1 MIDIHTHIL
10 PHLDDGAKDTA
21 TSLAILQDQLSQGV
35 GTVVFTPHFY
45 GRKHPPVRFLE
56 KRNAAYARLK
66 EQIPPGLNV
75 RLGAEVHFTGINVPE
90 YEELCKLAIE
100 GTTYLMLELPFTTK
114 WTRELTEKIAD
125 FAYETGYTP
134 IIAHVERYNE
144 VLKKPALVNELVDM
158 GCLIQVNAQSFLD
171 KKTKDFAFALIKHGL
186 VHCVGSDAHDLE
198 DRKPCLSAAKSAFE
212 KEGLIAAWDTIQD
225 NMQKVLSNEEV
236 ALAVEGRVKK
246 FLGKYR

>member
-21 TSLAILQDQLSQGV
+21 TSLAILKDQLSQGV

-45 GRKHPPVRFLE
+45 GRKHSPVRFLE

-66 EQIPPGLNV
+66 EQIPPELNV
-75 RLGAEVHFTGINVPE
+75 RLGVEVHFTGINVPE

-100 GTTYLMLELPFTTK
+100 GTTYLLLELPFTTK

-158 GCLIQVNAQSFLD
+158 GCLIQVNAQSFLE
-171 KKTKDFAFALIKHGL
+171 KKTKGFAFALVRHGL
-186 VHCVGSDAHDLE
+186 VHCVGSDTHDLE
-198 DRKPCLSAAKSAFE
+198 NRIPCLSAAKVAFE
-212 KEGLIAAWDTIQD
+212 KEGLIAAWDIIQD